1 MFPFKILEEKYRSI
15 PDNVREAISS
25 TEVNEKLQSIVN
37 KYNLQFDEG
46 EELTK
51 EIGYVMLGL
60 KSSDLFVKNVQ
71 RATELD
77 RETAEKIVEE
87 VNELIFKDIK
97 SSLRESSQEIE
108 NKSEFDKEDR
118 QEIRDSLMQEIE
130 KTSVSKTQEES
141 KAVFSATNQ
150 ETITTDL
157 IKKPEQNLQEV
168 YPVKDKKLKTSVISN
183 GTSPEIPTNTET
195 TPQTPEQNP
204 PKSYTI
210 DPYREPIE

>member
-25 TEVNEKLQSIVN
+25 TEVNEKLQNIVN

-60 KSSDLFVKNVQ
+60 KSPDLFVKNVQ

-97 SSLRESSQEIE
+97 SSLRESTQEVE
-108 NKSEFDKEDR
+108 DKSDFDKEER
-118 QEIRDSLMQEIE
+118 QEIRDELLQEIE
-130 KTSVSKTQEES
+130 KDNSSIIKQPEE
-141 KAVFSATNQ
+141 KELV
-150 ETITTDL
+150 TDL
-157 IKKPEQNLQEV
+157 IKKPSQELKKIKLETPKVSSSATRREGGNKNIITPKEIPIDIEPTPQPSEQNSQ
-168 YPVKDKKLKTSVISN
+168 KN
-183 GTSPEIPTNTET
+183 
-195 TPQTPEQNP
+195 
-204 PKSYTI
+204 YTI
-210 DPYREPIE
+210 DPYREPLE